1 MVFASRLRSLAST
14 RGEHPLV
21 FSFMSRR
28 SSGAG
33 LVSGDS
39 YPSISR
45 MHLRALSTGAPHT
58 NGFGM
63 SLETLGFRE
72 RQHDWRDGLQAGRG
86 KMLHGDGLQEIL
98 HAQAAAKASCCAGG
112 QDVIRAGSVI
122 TCRLGRVVAD
132 KN

>member
-28 SSGAG
+28 SWGAG

-63 SLETLGFRE
+63 SLQTLGFSE
-72 RQHDWRDGLQAGRG
+72 RHHGGRG
-86 KMLHGDGLQEIL
+86 RLHTRRGKILPGGGPQENL
-98 HAQAAAKASCCAGG
+98 YAQGAPKASL
-112 QDVIRAGSVI
+112 RA
-122 TCRLGRVVAD
+122 RA
-132 KN
+132 

>member
-28 SSGAG
+28 SWGAG

-63 SLETLGFRE
+63 SLQTLGFSE
-72 RQHDWRDGLQAGRG
+72 RHHGGRDGPQPPRG
-86 KMLHGDGLQEIL
+86 KKPPPEGLPENPYT
-98 HAQAAAKASCCAGG
+98 HAPPKPTP
-112 QDVIRAGSVI
+112 R
-122 TCRLGRVVAD
+122 TP
-132 KN
+132 

>member
-28 SSGAG
+28 SWGAG

-63 SLETLGFRE
+63 SLQTLGFSE
-72 RQHDWRDGLQAGRG
+72 RHHGGRG
-86 KMLHGDGLQEIL
+86 GPPARRGKKAWWDGVLEIL
-98 HAQAAAKASCCAGG
+98 YTHAAAKDNCCAPG
-112 QDVIRAGSVI
+112 DDA
-122 TCRLGRVVAD
+122 
-132 KN
+132 

>member
-28 SSGAG
+28 SWGAG

-63 SLETLGFRE
+63 SLQTLGFSE
-72 RQHDWRDGLQAGRG
+72 RHHGGCDGLQAGRG
-86 KMLHGDGLQEIL
+86 KMLHGDGLPEIL
-98 HAQAAAKASCCAGG
+98 YAHAATEASFCARR
-112 QDVIRAGSVI
+112 QDGIP
-122 TCRLGRVVAD
+122 
-132 KN
+132 